1 MNEYI
6 YSWSF
11 NSSKKRWNLWYIIA
25 LSIIIWL
32 IIWSFLTKQYVL
44 WFLILLMSWVYYF
57 MENNSKDEVNIY
69 IYELWIKIDNNFYE
83 FTKINSFTIIYTDE
97 FADVLRLYVD
107 NKLINKI
114 DLKIDNNI
122 LNDTYSFLSE
132 RINEDKTWW
141 YTFVDKI
148 VNFLKL

>member
-1 MNEYI
+1 
-6 YSWSF
+6 
-11 NSSKKRWNLWYIIA
+11 
-25 LSIIIWL
+25 
-32 IIWSFLTKQYVL
+32 
-44 WFLILLMSWVYYF
+44 

-97 FADVLRLYVD
+97 FADVLRFYVD

>member
-97 FADVLRLYVD
+97 FADVLRFYVD